1 MAKLSDMQAYSLM
14 KKYRIPVLGQILAR
28 NEKQALMAA
37 KRIGW
42 PVALKISSPEII
54 HKTDFGGVELNVLNE
69 KQLSETFSRI
79 IIRARKKYP
88 KAKIDGILVQ
98 EMFKGKA
105 AREVI
110 IGSKTDSQFGPI
122 IMFGLGGV
130 FVEVMK
136 DVSFRLIPI
145 ERKDARGMIRE
156 IRGYPML
163 EEFRGMRRVNFEALE
178 DCLLRAS
185 SMVWKNKRIKELDI
199 NPLFADSKG
208 AIAADFRVIV

>member
-1 MAKLSDMQAYSLM
+1 MR
-14 KKYRIPVLGQILAR
+14 KYRIPVLGQLLAK
-28 NEKQALMAA
+28 NEKQALLAA

-42 PVALKISSPEII
+42 PVALKISSPDII
-54 HKTDFGGVELNVLNE
+54 HKTDFGGVALNIQNE
-69 KQLSETFSRI
+69 KQLSEAFNRI

-98 EMFKGKA
+98 EMFKGKG

-110 IGSKTDSQFGPI
+110 IGSKIDSQFGPI

-145 ERKDARGMIRE
+145 ERKDAREMIRE
-156 IRGYPML
+156 IRGYSML
-163 EEFRGMRRVNFEALE
+163 EEFRGMRRINFEALE
-178 DCLLRAS
+178 DCLLKVS
-185 SMVWKNKRIKELDI
+185 NIVWKNRKIKELDV

-208 AIAADFRVIV
+208 VIAADFRVIV